1 MKDLGV
7 IEPADSPYC
16 SNIVIVKKSDG
27 TNRFCIDF
35 RAINRYTV
43 FDAEPIPDMEDIFV
57 RLSKCEYITKSDLT
71 KGCWQTPLVESAKK
85 YTTFQAP
92 LGLSQFRVIPLG
104 IVCASANRRM
114 RKLLKCLNWVENFID
129 NIIVYTI

>member
-16 SNIVIVKKSDG
+16 SNIVIVKKSGG

-57 RLSKCEYITKSDLT
+57 QLSNCKYITKIDLT
-71 KGCWQTPLVESAKK
+71 KGYCQNVYCFSD
-85 YTTFQAP
+85 TF
-92 LGLSQFRVIPLG
+92 GVIP
-104 IVCASANRRM
+104 V
-114 RKLLKCLNWVENFID
+114 
-129 NIIVYTI
+129 